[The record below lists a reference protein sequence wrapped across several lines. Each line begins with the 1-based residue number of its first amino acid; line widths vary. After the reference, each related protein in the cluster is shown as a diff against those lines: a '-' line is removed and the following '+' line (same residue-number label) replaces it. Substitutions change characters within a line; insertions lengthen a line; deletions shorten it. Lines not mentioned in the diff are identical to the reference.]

1 MTTRSLDLGLNVLDH
16 QLLDREHRRC
26 GKVDD
31 LELDGGPGEE
41 LVVTAILSG
50 PDVWRR
56 RSRWLGRL
64 AAWIGRGGR
73 HRIRWDEVENV
84 RAHVELK
91 RTAAQLGLGRGDDRL
106 RPLLER
112 LPGSDR

>member
-1 MTTRSLDLGLNVLDH
+1 MIDSLDLGLNVLDH
-16 QLLDREHRRC
+16 QLLDRDDRRC

-31 LELDGGPGEE
+31 IELEGGPGEE

-56 RSRWLGRL
+56 RSRWLGRF
-64 AAWIGRGGR
+64 AAWAGGGGR
-73 HRIRWDEVENV
+73 HRIPWEEVENV

-91 RTAAQLGLGRGDDRL
+91 RAAADLGLGRGDDDL

-112 LPGSDR
+112 IPGADR